1 MFSQIFSTLGFFDSL
16 INRNKASARLD
27 DAYAFNKMAFDKTF
41 EQQLLDSEFKKQID
55 ELNLSLKE
63 DERQFA
69 EDELAEYKK
78 QLLEERQFEI
88 ERMIKLDKEAARQ
101 YAFQLEQYIQNKE
114 LDQQQRDFAIQ
125 QLEEAKAIAKG
136 ERDEDYRRYELARA
150 QKEIEREFMLEEF
163 GRARN
168 IAQQERNY
176 MLEQRKN
183 IMDRI
188 QGLQSGLESTYAGL
202 QDIPDV
208 TPVTQADID
217 AEINRRTE
225 QYTSDV
231 DRAADRVASIAE
243 AGLISK
249 GMDASTQGT
258 GVRGDV
264 ASRLADEY
272 QKARFKAY
280 DDAMDYISGRQGIYN
295 TDISNI
301 ISSRGAELDQAGG
314 VLGAGIGQ
322 MSSLPNA
329 PSAMNYMGYMPSSAV
344 YDRAPSLSANTYSDV
359 IGINSLANND
369 YFNFGSMLSEIP
381 GVRSGASN
389 LGTQLGSQVYNY
401 SPYSWNPSGYAQNTL
416 SSAGTA
422 YNNMN
427 AQGGPV
433 DRAGSAFGGA
443 WEDWIL
449 GAGSSGSKKNKG

>member
-88 ERMIKLDKEAARQ
+88 ERMIKQDKEAARQ

-231 DRAADRVASIAE
+231 DLS
-243 AGLISK
+243 LI
-249 GMDASTQGT
+249 
-258 GVRGDV
+258 
-264 ASRLADEY
+264 
-272 QKARFKAY
+272 
-280 DDAMDYISGRQGIYN
+280 
-295 TDISNI
+295 NI
-301 ISSRGAELDQAGG
+301 
-314 VLGAGIGQ
+314 
-322 MSSLPNA
+322 
-329 PSAMNYMGYMPSSAV
+329 
-344 YDRAPSLSANTYSDV
+344 
-359 IGINSLANND
+359 
-369 YFNFGSMLSEIP
+369 
-381 GVRSGASN
+381 
-389 LGTQLGSQVYNY
+389 
-401 SPYSWNPSGYAQNTL
+401 
-416 SSAGTA
+416 
-422 YNNMN
+422 
-427 AQGGPV
+427 
-433 DRAGSAFGGA
+433 
-443 WEDWIL
+443 
-449 GAGSSGSKKNKG
+449 